1 MNLYVESSAVLAWL
15 LKETPAPAMQE
26 MLERAEFVA
35 ASDLTLVECDRA
47 LIRAESLGQ
56 LSQFEAGQRR
66 ALLEATSLRWTLLKI
81 EDGILE
87 RARRRFPQEPLR
99 ALDSIHLAT
108 ALAARAALPDLA
120 LLSLDGRV
128 RENGA
133 ALGFDVFPERPPGS
147 DA

>member
-1 MNLYVESSAVLAWL
+1 MNLYVEPSAVLAWL

-26 MLERAEFVA
+26 ILERAEFVA

-56 LSQFEAGQRR
+56 LSQFEAGRRR
-66 ALLEATSLRWTLLKI
+66 ALLEATSLRWTLLRI

-133 ALGFDVFPERPPGS
+133 ALGFDVFPERSPGS

>member
-15 LKETPAPAMQE
+15 LKETPALAMQE
-26 MLERAEFVA
+26 ILERAEFVA

-47 LIRAESLGQ
+47 LIRAETLGQ

-66 ALLEATSLRWTLLKI
+66 ALLEATSLRWALLRI

-108 ALAARAALPDLA
+108 ALAARTALPDLA

-133 ALGFDVFPERPPGS
+133 ALGFEVFPERPPGS

>member
-26 MLERAEFVA
+26 MLEHAEFVA

>member
-15 LKETPAPAMQE
+15 LKETPALAMQE
-26 MLERAEFVA
+26 ILERAEFVA

-47 LIRAESLGQ
+47 LIRAETLGQ

-66 ALLEATSLRWTLLKI
+66 ALLEATSLGWTLLRI

-108 ALAARAALPDLA
+108 ALAARTALPDLA

-133 ALGFDVFPERPPGS
+133 ALGFEVFPERPPGS